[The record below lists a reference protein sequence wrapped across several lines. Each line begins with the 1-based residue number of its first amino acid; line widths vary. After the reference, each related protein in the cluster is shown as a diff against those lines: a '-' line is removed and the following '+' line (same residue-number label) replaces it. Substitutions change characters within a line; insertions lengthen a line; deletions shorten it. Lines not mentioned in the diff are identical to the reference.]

1 MVVSPLDVLRFG
13 WGALSGH
20 RLRTGLSVAG
30 VAVGI
35 AAVVALTALGEG
47 ARRYVVQEFTSLGSN
62 LLIVMPGKVETTGTL
77 PFGGVVHDLTVAD
90 AGAIAQRLPEIVRT
104 APVAVATDLVQ
115 YQDRSRSVPILGTTR
130 AYQFVRQVRVAAGR
144 FLPAGAARQGGSGI
158 VLGPK
163 VAAELFRGD
172 SPLGKIVRV
181 GPYRFRVIGVTA
193 PKGRSLGFDFDDLVF
208 IPVVTAMRIFN
219 RSSLFRIL
227 CEVRTASEL
236 GRAKR
241 RVLSLLRERH
251 RVDDVT
257 VITQDAV
264 LSAFSSILGAL
275 TLALVAIAS
284 VSLTVAGVGI
294 MNVMLVSVTERRREI
309 GLLKAVGATDAQVLT
324 AFLTE
329 AMILSTAGGL
339 AGLGLGLVA
348 VRIFVHVYPGFPAS
362 PPAWS
367 LAAALGTAVLVGTV
381 FGVVPARRATRLD
394 PVSALTGR

>member
-1 MVVSPLDVLRFG
+1 MNPLDILGFG
-13 WGALSGH
+13 FGALSGH

-35 AAVVALTALGEG
+35 SAVVALTALGEG

-62 LLIVMPGKVETTGTL
+62 LLIIIPGRVETTGAM

-90 AGAIAQRLPEIVRT
+90 ADALAQRIPAVLRT
-104 APVAVATDLVQ
+104 APVAIGTEVVQ
-115 YQDRSRSVPILGTTR
+115 FGDRGRSVPILGVTA

-144 FLPAGAARQGGSGI
+144 FLPSGSAHHGSSEI

-163 VAAELFRGD
+163 VASELFRGVN
-172 SPLGKIVRV
+172 PLGKVVRV
-181 GPYRFRVIGVTA
+181 GPYRFRVVGVLA

-208 IPVVTAMRIFN
+208 IPVGTAMRIFN
-219 RSSLFRIL
+219 RSTLFRIL
-227 CEVRTASEL
+227 AEVRTASEL
-236 GRAKR
+236 RGARKK
-241 RVLSLLRERH
+241 VLALLEERH
-251 RVDDVT
+251 RTDDVT

-294 MNVMLVSVTERRREI
+294 MNVMLVSVTERQREI
-309 GLLKAVGATDAQVLT
+309 GLLKAIGATDGQVLT
-324 AFLTE
+324 AFLVE
-329 AMILSTAGGL
+329 ATILSTVGGL
-339 AGLGLGLVA
+339 AGLALGMA
-348 VRIFVHVYPGFPAS
+348 SVRVFVRFYPGFPAS
-362 PPAWS
+362 PPVWS
-367 LAAALGTAVLVGTV
+367 VAAALGTAVLVGTI
-381 FGVVPARRATRLD
+381 FGVVPARRATKLD